1 MTCYNNTA
9 EFFSNSGILTGVNP
23 LAPFHERLH
32 GALDTLDAAIAADI
46 QNFDFFEAIKILARA
61 FNLQEADLVCNT
73 EDPR

>member
-46 QNFDFFEAIKILARA
+46 QNFDFFEAVKILATT
-61 FNLQEADLVCNT
+61 FNIQELDLVCNV
-73 EDPR
+73 DYPQ